1 MDTGSPINALNGAR
15 ATDSPSKQLTPFSC
29 VVCHKRKV
37 KCDRQEPCSNCA
49 KANVECVYRA
59 PPPRRKRGL
68 DANGSLSQERAKSLK
83 RDAAPHGSHTASRR
97 DSAGEEQSD
106 ERAGGSGRMIMKDG
120 NSIYLENN
128 LWTSVS
134 NELPNAADVL
144 GDVSDTGTENLAHDV
159 DDEYT
164 ILSPP
169 TTRKSLAELHPSP
182 LHIFK
187 LWQAFLE
194 NVNPLTKVI
203 HVPTVQQQILEAMS
217 DLPKASKELETL
229 MFAIYCIA
237 IVSMEPEEVERSF
250 GESKRGLLLRYRQGA
265 QLAFKNA
272 SLLRTSS
279 LTVLQ
284 AFMLYLL
291 SMRAFSDTHTIW
303 TLCGIATRIAQR
315 IGVHRDGSNHG
326 LSVFETEMRR
336 RVWFQLMIIDVTSAQ
351 SCGVSSSLLPASID
365 VQPPMNANDSDLDPR
380 MTEPA
385 CEKQGP
391 TEMIFVLAR
400 SALGQW
406 LRRLS
411 SGVSSS
417 NTGPWANLSSSSM
430 PLEEK
435 DKTIDEL
442 EEFMESEF
450 LRYCD
455 KSIPLHMQTRLMV
468 RSAVHY
474 TRLMAHHPRQ
484 YQYQKVR
491 LSPSEK
497 SIIFESALKM
507 TKYADHAQNNPVVR
521 RFSWHTMNHMPWD
534 AIIFMLSEL
543 RHRTDPEEKSTVW
556 QLIGSV
562 YSENTLK
569 TGNKASTPL
578 HKAID
583 SLIVK
588 AWRAY
593 IGECNLKRRA
603 PTPCPSIVASLL
615 ANAPGIPEPQ
625 ATERAVEVER
635 DTEPHAQPGHE
646 FATSNY
652 GPEGERFD
660 FMMGDSPVDWN
671 EWDNL
676 LNQFQSSLADDT
688 TYLG

>member
-68 DANGSLSQERAKSLK
+68 DANGSVSQERAKSLK

-97 DSAGEEQSD
+97 DSAGEERSD

-169 TTRKSLAELHPSP
+169 VTKKPLAELHPSP

-194 NVNPLTKVI
+194 NVNPLTKVV

-442 EEFMESEF
+442 EDFMESEF

-569 TGNKASTPL
+569 AGNKASTPL
-578 HKAID
+578 HKAIE

-635 DTEPHAQPGHE
+635 DTEPPAQPGHE